1 MLVGGGGLRTQIKAM
16 VHCVPVWKDICAGY
30 ESPCDWEHLVASG
43 ALPPTKL
50 KQMVGK
56 GWHIQAMGSF
66 VMYMLAS
73 VECRQEVILQHPVEW
88 FFEPADPWDEETGSG
103 GTASSQEFSDD
114 TSTSQAASG
123 SEFTRLLNGASEDS
137 LWDASASSALGSS
150 A

>member
-1 MLVGGGGLRTQIKAM
+1 M
-16 VHCVPVWKDICAGY
+16 
-30 ESPCDWEHLVASG
+30 ASG

-88 FFEPADPWDEETGSG
+88 FFEPADPWDEETVPGD
-103 GTASSQEFSDD
+103 TASSQEASADS
-114 TSTSQAASG
+114 STTQATG
-123 SEFTRLLNGASEDS
+123 DSEFTCLLNGASEDS
-137 LWDASASSALGSS
+137 FLD
-150 A
+150 

>member
-1 MLVGGGGLRTQIKAM
+1 M
-16 VHCVPVWKDICAGY
+16 VHCVPVWKDMCDGY

-88 FFEPADPWDEETGSG
+88 FFEPVDPWDEETVSQETPGD
-103 GTASSQEFSDD
+103 TASSQEASADS
-114 TSTSQAASG
+114 STTQATG
-123 SEFTRLLNGASEDS
+123 DSEFTCLLNGASEDS
-137 LWDASASSALGSS
+137 FLD
-150 A
+150 